1 MVQADLTPACT
12 PRSPALVPGVRAGTP
27 STVKTPT
34 SRSASPAQPFAAP
47 PPPAAADAWD
57 LDVLAAAVPS
67 RSSPLSVV
75 QPETPVD
82 DLFDMGFDGSRF
94 APAAAAAS
102 VVSSSTPAVPSG
114 DDFDLLDA
122 FAAPAVPSLGSV
134 AGENSRDGAS
144 DRSSSTKYPEKGQVP
159 TPRRQASTG
168 RAESPPPHIVGQL
181 VEMGFPP
188 AAATAAL
195 GATRSS
201 ATGGDWSVDAALEI
215 LVEQQQVQEAQRH
228 KRREADEWGD
238 EDDIRIG
245 RRRSWEHDDDDNMS
259 RPTERPA
266 NLASPRTRPE
276 TGERN
281 IPTRTVPAR
290 STSGTEPSRGSSTG
304 LDGES
309 AKEQARILQEQ
320 ANEVLAQ
327 AQKIG
332 LSMFK
337 SANAYWGEG
346 KKALQ
351 KALDEQ
357 RAAARTGAAG
367 ASSGAPNGKPKWWR
381 EGMDEVAEGTSSGQ
395 PTKGKGRAEGPSSS
409 GFKDSDDDEDGPEPA
424 TRTRLSRHEQQPAPT
439 PRETLASAPPASE
452 YRSPFRRAKPN
463 PAPAPGPTPAE
474 ADLLSGASLPAPSAS
489 PRASTQPAPS
499 SSSSSRPNPA
509 QSPSPASPRP
519 PAPRRQHVA
528 VSPSALASASKH
540 KTVGNEHFKLGRFG
554 DATASFTLALN
565 ALPEDWI
572 GCVPLLNN
580 RAQARLRSGEEK
592 AAAADCSAAL
602 AILSAPTKGE
612 IDLAS
617 LDAESGVL
625 PTEVNQLFSGG
636 GGGGAS
642 IDLKDQL
649 GKSLSRRAKA
659 NEANEKWA
667 LASEDWQ
674 KLLTLGDDAVTRGA
688 GGIKMISD
696 GVARCR
702 QMVDGPGPS
711 RATSASANAK
721 AGAGPS
727 ASAPTNGG
735 ASRPA
740 RPRKPATPVQG
751 AGEAVRALQAQQ
763 AASAAE
769 DDLRLQLKDQ
779 VDAQIAAWKGG
790 KETNLRA
797 LIASLD
803 AVLWPSLGWKTVG
816 MHELI
821 SESQLKVR
829 YVRAIAK
836 VHPDKVSRNR
846 FTLLRSGPPAN
857 SHVMIAQRAK
867 YDTRA
872 AHDRRTGLC
881 SSERRVERYE
891 ELEDLAMYSHIDSAS
906 PDDKKRTYA
915 TTVARRGKRVS
926 PMLRCER

>member
-1 MVQADLTPACT
+1 M
-12 PRSPALVPGVRAGTP
+12 
-27 STVKTPT
+27 
-34 SRSASPAQPFAAP
+34 
-47 PPPAAADAWD
+47 
-57 LDVLAAAVPS
+57 
-67 RSSPLSVV
+67 
-75 QPETPVD
+75 D

-94 APAAAAAS
+94 APVAAAAAAS
-102 VVSSSTPAVPSG
+102 PPPPAASSA

-122 FAAPAVPSLGSV
+122 FAAPAVPPLRSIAADESSPNGS
-134 AGENSRDGAS
+134 S
-144 DRSSSTKYPEKGQVP
+144 DRSSATRSPEIAQVP
-159 TPRRQASTG
+159 TPRRQVSTG
-168 RAESPPPHIVGQL
+168 RAEYPPPHLVGQL

-195 GATRSS
+195 GATRSW
-201 ATGGDWSVDAALEI
+201 ATGGDWSVDAALEV
-215 LVEQQQVQEAQRH
+215 LVEQQQVEDAQRQ

-245 RRRSWEHDDDDNMS
+245 RRRSWEHDDDDTTS
-259 RPTERPA
+259 RPTERTA
-266 NLASPRTRPE
+266 NLASRRTRPE
-276 TGERN
+276 NGEWSV
-281 IPTRTVPAR
+281 PDRTAPAR
-290 STSGTEPSRGSSTG
+290 STSGAEPSRGSSTG
-304 LDGES
+304 LDAES

-320 ANEVLAQ
+320 ANEVIAQ

-357 RAAARTGAAG
+357 RAAARAGGAAG
-367 ASSGAPNGKPKWWR
+367 GAGAGGAPNGKPKWWR
-381 EGMDEVAEGTSSGQ
+381 EGMDDEVDGGVSTTRQ
-395 PTKGKGRAEGPSSS
+395 PATKGKGRAGEPSSS
-409 GFKDSDDDEDGPEPA
+409 GFKDSDDEDGPEPA
-424 TRTRLSRHEQQPAPT
+424 IRTRLSRRELPASTSRETPAP
-439 PRETLASAPPASE
+439 APPASE
-452 YRSPFRRAKPN
+452 YRSPFRRAKPT
-463 PAPAPGPTPAE
+463 PAPAPAE
-474 ADLLSGASLPAPSAS
+474 VDLLSGSSLPAPSAS
-489 PRASTQPAPS
+489 ARSSTQPAAL
-499 SSSSSRPNPA
+499 SSSSRPNPA

-519 PAPRRQHVA
+519 PPVPRRQHVA
-528 VSPSALASASKH
+528 VSPSALASACKH
-540 KTVGNEHFKLGRFG
+540 KTAGNEHFKLGRFG

-592 AAAADCSAAL
+592 EAAADCSAAL
-602 AILSAPTKGE
+602 AILLAPTKGE
-612 IDLAS
+612 VDLAS
-617 LDAESGVL
+617 LDAEHGAL
-625 PTEVNQLFSGG
+625 PAEVGQLFSGG
-636 GGGGAS
+636 VGGAAS

-702 QMVDGPGPS
+702 QMVDGPGS
-711 RATSASANAK
+711 SGAASARSAK
-721 AGAGPS
+721 AGSGPS
-727 ASAPTNGG
+727 ASASTNG
-735 ASRPA
+735 AAPRIA

-751 AGEAVRALQAQQ
+751 SGEAVRALQAQQ

-821 SESQLKVR
+821 SENQLKVR

-836 VHPDKVSRNR
+836 VHPDKVSHNQ
-846 FTLLRSGPPAN
+846 FPLFVVG
-857 SHVMIAQRAK
+857 II
-867 YDTRA
+867 
-872 AHDRRTGLC
+872 G
-881 SSERRVERYE
+881 
-891 ELEDLAMYSHIDSAS
+891 
-906 PDDKKRTYA
+906 
-915 TTVARRGKRVS
+915 
-926 PMLRCER
+926 

>member
-47 PPPAAADAWD
+47 PPAADADAWD
-57 LDVLAAAVPS
+57 LDLLAAAVPS

-94 APAAAAAS
+94 APTAAAARAAS
-102 VVSSSTPAVPSG
+102 SPPPTASSA

-122 FAAPAVPSLGSV
+122 FAAPAVPALRRAAADESSP
-134 AGENSRDGAS
+134 NAS
-144 DRSSSTKYPEKGQVP
+144 SNRSSAGQSPANGQLP

-168 RAESPPPHIVGQL
+168 RADSPPPHIVGQL

-201 ATGGDWSVDAALEI
+201 ATGGDWSVDAALEV
-215 LVEQQQVQEAQRH
+215 LVEQQQVEDAQRQ

-238 EDDIRIG
+238 EDDTRIG
-245 RRRSWEHDDDDNMS
+245 RRRSWEHDDDAS
-259 RPTERPA
+259 RPAERPA
-266 NLASPRTRPE
+266 NLASKRTRPE
-276 TGERN
+276 NGERG
-281 IPTRTVPAR
+281 IPTRPAPAR
-290 STSGTEPSRGSSTG
+290 SAGGAEPSRGSSTS
-304 LDGES
+304 LDAES

-381 EGMDEVAEGTSSGQ
+381 EGMDEVAEGTSLGQ

-617 LDAESGVL
+617 LDAESGAL
-625 PTEVNQLFSGG
+625 PTEVNQLVSGGG

-674 KLLTLGDDAVTRGA
+674 KLLTLGDEAVTRGA

-702 QMVDGPGPS
+702 QMVGGPGPS
-711 RATSASANAK
+711 RATSTSNAK

-727 ASAPTNGG
+727 ASASTNG
-735 ASRPA
+735 AAPRTA
-740 RPRKPATPVQG
+740 RPRKPATPFQG
-751 AGEAVRALQAQQ
+751 SGEAVRALQAQQ

-790 KETNLRA
+790 KESNLRA

-867 YDTRA
+867 YNTRA

-881 SSERRVERYE
+881 SSERCVERYE
-891 ELEDLAMYSHIDSAS
+891 ELEAPCYVFSSTLHQLKSCRG
-906 PDDKKRTYA
+906 KKRTYV
-915 TTVARRGKRVS
+915 TTVACWESAFRHD
-926 PMLRCER
+926 

>member
-1 MVQADLTPACT
+1 
-12 PRSPALVPGVRAGTP
+12 
-27 STVKTPT
+27 
-34 SRSASPAQPFAAP
+34 
-47 PPPAAADAWD
+47 
-57 LDVLAAAVPS
+57 
-67 RSSPLSVV
+67 
-75 QPETPVD
+75 
-82 DLFDMGFDGSRF
+82 
-94 APAAAAAS
+94 
-102 VVSSSTPAVPSG
+102 
-114 DDFDLLDA
+114 
-122 FAAPAVPSLGSV
+122 
-134 AGENSRDGAS
+134 
-144 DRSSSTKYPEKGQVP
+144 
-159 TPRRQASTG
+159 
-168 RAESPPPHIVGQL
+168 
-181 VEMGFPP
+181 MGFPP

-215 LVEQQQVQEAQRH
+215 LMEQQQAEEAQKQ

-245 RRRSWEHDDDDNMS
+245 RRRSWEDDDDDDNAS
-259 RPTERPA
+259 RPTQRPA
-266 NLASPRTRPE
+266 NLASRRTQPE
-276 TGERN
+276 NGERGL
-281 IPTRTVPAR
+281 PARTAPAR
-290 STSGTEPSRGSSTG
+290 STSGTEPSRVSSTG
-304 LDGES
+304 LDAES

-367 ASSGAPNGKPKWWR
+367 ASGAPNGKPKWWR
-381 EGMDEVAEGTSSGQ
+381 EGMDDEAEGVSTTRQ
-395 PTKGKGRAEGPSSS
+395 PTTTKGKGRAEDASST
-409 GFKDSDDDEDGPEPA
+409 GFKDSDDEDGPEPA
-424 TRTRLSRHEQQPAPT
+424 TRTRLSRQEPPT
-439 PRETLASAPPASE
+439 STARETLASTPPASE
-452 YRSPFRRAKPN
+452 YGSPFRRAKPN
-463 PAPAPGPTPAE
+463 PAPAPAPAPAE
-474 ADLLSGASLPAPSAS
+474 ADLLSGASLSAPSAS
-489 PRASTQPAPS
+489 ARSSTQPAMS
-499 SSSSSRPNPA
+499 SSLRPAA
-509 QSPSPASPRP
+509 QPPSPASPRP
-519 PAPRRQHVA
+519 PLPRRQHVA
-528 VSPSALASASKH
+528 VSPSALATASKH
-540 KTVGNEHFKLGRFG
+540 KTAGNEHFKLGRFG

-592 AAAADCSAAL
+592 EAAADCSAAL
-602 AILSAPTKGE
+602 AILLAPTQGE
-612 IDLAS
+612 FDLAS
-617 LDAESGVL
+617 LDADSGAL
-625 PTEVNQLFSGG
+625 PAEVAQLFSG

-667 LASEDWQ
+667 LASGDWQ
-674 KLLTLGDDAVTRGA
+674 KLLTLGDDTVTRGA

-711 RATSASANAK
+711 RVASASSAK
-721 AGAGPS
+721 AGPGPS
-727 ASAPTNGG
+727 ASAPTNGA

-751 AGEAVRALQAQQ
+751 SGEAVRALQAQQ

-769 DDLRLQLKDQ
+769 DDLRLELKDQ

-821 SESQLKVR
+821 SENQLKVR

-836 VHPDKVSRNR
+836 VHPDKVRRTR
-846 FTLLRSGPPAN
+846 FTL
-857 SHVMIAQRAK
+857 
-867 YDTRA
+867 
-872 AHDRRTGLC
+872 
-881 SSERRVERYE
+881 SSEVAQSA
-891 ELEDLAMYSHIDSAS
+891 DALA
-906 PDDKKRTYA
+906 A
-915 TTVARRGKRVS
+915 TAQCAEYNT
-926 PMLRCER
+926 

>member
-1 MVQADLTPACT
+1 
-12 PRSPALVPGVRAGTP
+12 
-27 STVKTPT
+27 
-34 SRSASPAQPFAAP
+34 
-47 PPPAAADAWD
+47 
-57 LDVLAAAVPS
+57 
-67 RSSPLSVV
+67 
-75 QPETPVD
+75 
-82 DLFDMGFDGSRF
+82 
-94 APAAAAAS
+94 
-102 VVSSSTPAVPSG
+102 
-114 DDFDLLDA
+114 
-122 FAAPAVPSLGSV
+122 
-134 AGENSRDGAS
+134 
-144 DRSSSTKYPEKGQVP
+144 
-159 TPRRQASTG
+159 
-168 RAESPPPHIVGQL
+168 
-181 VEMGFPP
+181 MGFPP

-201 ATGGDWSVDAALEI
+201 ATGGDWSVDAALEA
-215 LVEQQQVQEAQRH
+215 LVEQQQIEEAQRQ

-245 RRRSWEHDDDDNMS
+245 RRRSWEHDDDDNTS
-259 RPTERPA
+259 RPIERTA
-266 NLASPRTRPE
+266 NLASRRTRPE
-276 TGERN
+276 NGERSV
-281 IPTRTVPAR
+281 PTRTAPAR
-290 STSGTEPSRGSSTG
+290 STSGAEPSRGSSSG
-304 LDGES
+304 VDAES

-367 ASSGAPNGKPKWWR
+367 ASGAPNGKPKWWR
-381 EGMDEVAEGTSSGQ
+381 EGMDDEVEGGVSTTRQ
-395 PTKGKGRAEGPSSS
+395 PATKGKGRAEESSSS
-409 GFKDSDDDEDGPEPA
+409 GFKDSDDEDGPEPA
-424 TRTRLSRHEQQPAPT
+424 TRTRLSRHELPAST
-439 PRETLASAPPASE
+439 FRETPASAPPASE
-452 YRSPFRRAKPN
+452 YRSPFRRAKPT
-463 PAPAPGPTPAE
+463 PAPAPAE
-474 ADLLSGASLPAPSAS
+474 ADLLSGSSLPASSAS
-489 PRASTQPAPS
+489 SRSSTQPAS
-499 SSSSSRPNPA
+499 SSSWSSSRPKPA
-509 QSPSPASPRP
+509 QPPSPASPRP
-519 PAPRRQHVA
+519 PTPRRQQVA
-528 VSPSALASASKH
+528 VSASALASASKH

-592 AAAADCSAAL
+592 EAAADCSAAL

-612 IDLAS
+612 VNLAS
-617 LDAESGVL
+617 LDAESGAL
-625 PTEVNQLFSGG
+625 PTEVGQLFS
-636 GGGGAS
+636 GGAS

-649 GKSLSRRAKA
+649 GKSLARRAKA

-702 QMVDGPGPS
+702 QMLDGPGSSRVPS
-711 RATSASANAK
+711 VSSAK
-721 AGAGPS
+721 AGSGPS
-727 ASAPTNGG
+727 APTDGAAPRT
-735 ASRPA
+735 A

-751 AGEAVRALQAQQ
+751 SGEAVRALQAQQ

-821 SESQLKVR
+821 SENQLKVR

-836 VHPDKVSRNR
+836 VHPDKVSHNQ
-846 FTLLRSGPPAN
+846 FPLFVVG
-857 SHVMIAQRAK
+857 II
-867 YDTRA
+867 
-872 AHDRRTGLC
+872 G
-881 SSERRVERYE
+881 
-891 ELEDLAMYSHIDSAS
+891 
-906 PDDKKRTYA
+906 
-915 TTVARRGKRVS
+915 
-926 PMLRCER
+926 